1 MAEETETQVVERLEK
16 YAKAVARKVLLKV
29 DKGPDDFRR
38 DDIAQSLLLA
48 GWQVWKDTG
57 EVKLAMKRMSSR
69 AKNELNK
76 LVRELGRWQTLSD
89 TGPPAG
95 PTGQSST
102 ADAHEQYDAKWAEP
116 GYRRI
121 SVGPEVRT
129 SPLEDMAV
137 REYLEG
143 LPEDERKIVECRAAE
158 MTIEETVETTGLSRS
173 TVQRKLRALREEH
186 TNE

>member
-1 MAEETETQVVERLEK
+1 MVEETEAQVVERLEK

-29 DKGPDDFRR
+29 DKGKDDFRR

-57 EVKLAMKRMSSR
+57 DEGLAHARMGSR

-102 ADAHEQYDAKWAEP
+102 ADSHERYDAEWAEP

-129 SPLEDMAV
+129 SPLENMVV

-143 LPEDERKIVECRAAE
+143 LPEDERKIAECRAAE
-158 MTIEETVETTGLSRS
+158 MTAEETVETTGLSRS
-173 TVQRKLRALREEH
+173 TVQRKLRGMRKELQ
-186 TNE
+186 